1 MGPTYAKILFVVYLK
16 LKFNWPSY
24 ILSRTPIWENSAVLR
39 EICSS
44 KRETEA
50 GWKGRRGHWSRQGMN
65 LGASWVRISSVQLK
79 MGAFE
84 QAASQSPHLSNGRT
98 QTCLAEL

>member
-1 MGPTYAKILFVVYLK
+1 
-16 LKFNWPSY
+16 
-24 ILSRTPIWENSAVLR
+24 
-39 EICSS
+39 
-44 KRETEA
+44 
-50 GWKGRRGHWSRQGMN
+50 MN
-65 LGASWVRISSVQLK
+65 LGASWVRISSLQLK